1 MSTPETTGASSAGL
15 YSAENLLTSLPENS
29 WLDSSRQVD
38 SRPKLKV
45 LLVQPPVQDF
55 YDTDVRLQPI
65 GLAYLKAAVKRHLP
79 SVEIMIKDYHGGCG
93 RKTIAIPNEL
103 RDLVDYYP
111 VADKSPFST
120 FHQYYHFGK
129 SFDDIETDIAA
140 LAPDIVGISA
150 LFTPYYREALEVA
163 ARVKK
168 NSKAIVVMGGSHAS
182 AAPESLLASRYV
194 DYVIVGEGEKPFVE
208 LLGVLLDHRP
218 VESISNLAY
227 KRAGGCVFNPI
238 GENFPVDDLPP
249 PDLSDFSSDDYQ
261 LGRKPMTFMIT
272 SRSCPHKCSFCSVH
286 TTFGTNYR
294 RRALAKVLEEIE
306 LRYRQGYRVID
317 FEDDNLTYYKPTFKE
332 LCRRLIDRF
341 PQREM
346 QFVAMNG
353 ISYLSLDDELL
364 ELMYRA
370 GFSHLNLALVSSD
383 KTVRETTKRPHTLEA
398 YLRVVNK
405 AHALGF
411 KIVSYQILGLP
422 NESLESMIQTLTFNT
437 RLPVLLG
444 ASPFYRT
451 PSAPIARGLDLDDKD
466 FVRARLTALGIEN
479 ANFSRDDIYTLFVI
493 TRLINFLKGLPIR
506 STTELSTV
514 IESCNKESSVFIG
527 LSLLKQLL
535 TTGVLCF
542 WTKKGLVVN
551 RKFQQRLFLK
561 FFSELKFITC
571 QNGQTIIVDRL

>member
-571 QNGQTIIVDRL
+571 QNGKTIIVDRL

>member
-364 ELMYRA
+364 ELM
-370 GFSHLNLALVSSD
+370 
-383 KTVRETTKRPHTLEA
+383 
-398 YLRVVNK
+398 
-405 AHALGF
+405 
-411 KIVSYQILGLP
+411 
-422 NESLESMIQTLTFNT
+422 
-437 RLPVLLG
+437 
-444 ASPFYRT
+444 
-451 PSAPIARGLDLDDKD
+451 
-466 FVRARLTALGIEN
+466 
-479 ANFSRDDIYTLFVI
+479 
-493 TRLINFLKGLPIR
+493 
-506 STTELSTV
+506 
-514 IESCNKESSVFIG
+514 
-527 LSLLKQLL
+527 
-535 TTGVLCF
+535 
-542 WTKKGLVVN
+542 
-551 RKFQQRLFLK
+551 
-561 FFSELKFITC
+561 
-571 QNGQTIIVDRL
+571 